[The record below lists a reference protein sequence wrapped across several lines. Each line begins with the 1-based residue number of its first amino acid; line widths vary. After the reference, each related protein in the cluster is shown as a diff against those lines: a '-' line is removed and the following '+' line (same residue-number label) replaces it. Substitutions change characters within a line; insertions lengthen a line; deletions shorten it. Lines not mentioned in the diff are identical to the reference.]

1 MRSSAGKI
9 QMAAF
14 EDLFQA
20 DAGQIQERVREIPLS
35 ELHPFPNH
43 PFQVRDDDAMRE
55 TAESVKKYGVLTPA
69 LVRPRDEGGYE
80 IVSGHRRARACEL
93 VGLETIP
100 CIVRDIDNDAATI
113 LMVDSNLQRDE
124 LLPSEKAWA
133 YRLKLE
139 AMKHQGERM
148 DLTSAQVGRKFIGKE
163 SRESLAEQVGE
174 SRNQISR
181 YIRLTE
187 LLPELL
193 NMVDEKKLPFN
204 PAVELSYLTKEE
216 QAALLELMEELS
228 AVPSLEQS
236 KRLKAKS
243 QAGLLDADFMREIL
257 AEIQSKP
264 LKITL
269 RGDTIRQYFP
279 SDYTRE
285 QMEEVI
291 FSLLTTWKTEHT

>member
-93 VGLETIP
+93 AGLETIP
-100 CIVRDIDNDAATI
+100 CIVRNIDGDAATI

-133 YRLKLE
+133 YKMKLCPT
-139 AMKHQGERM
+139 AVSGENR
-148 DLTSAQVGRKFIGKE
+148 GK
-163 SRESLAEQVGE
+163 AVPQNPCATTV
-174 SRNQISR
+174 SRN
-181 YIRLTE
+181 
-187 LLPELL
+187 
-193 NMVDEKKLPFN
+193 
-204 PAVELSYLTKEE
+204 AVEHRVMK
-216 QAALLELMEELS
+216 
-228 AVPSLEQS
+228 
-236 KRLKAKS
+236 
-243 QAGLLDADFMREIL
+243 G
-257 AEIQSKP
+257 KP
-264 LKITL
+264 LKGKNKGKRGVQGVTFLTL
-269 RGDTIRQYFP
+269 ISHRTSPPPCSSQQVIRADAVVFNNQP
-279 SDYTRE
+279 ER
-285 QMEEVI
+285 V
-291 FSLLTTWKTEHT
+291 